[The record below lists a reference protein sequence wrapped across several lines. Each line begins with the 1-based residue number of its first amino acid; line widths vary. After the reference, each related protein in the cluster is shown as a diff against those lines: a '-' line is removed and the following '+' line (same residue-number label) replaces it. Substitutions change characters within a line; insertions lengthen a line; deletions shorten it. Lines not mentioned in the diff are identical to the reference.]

1 MRTLV
6 MLLALGLIPV
16 FVFWQKHHYDTELR
30 FDLGSAVERAL
41 QGPEFDDVKARL
53 DGLDVTLTGV
63 VADFDLRESAADRVD
78 ALPGARVRAID
89 NRIRVAPL
97 LRFELPDAPGR
108 IEGRLHSDDLE
119 AVRAAV
125 ARRPRAQA
133 PAIGVQG
140 HPLVR
145 ILSRRQRALVVAG
158 LDEFMVLPGPRSLSL
173 EAGQL
178 SLNGPLTLPILADL
192 WERAGPGEELEE
204 LLYRARLYASVYHL
218 PGHRPDTTLD
228 EATLADIR
236 DRLQGAMLPF
246 APDSATLDSG
256 QTARLQRLA
265 DAVRMS
271 AGRARFVIGGHV
283 DAIQEDSIRAGMEL
297 GRRRAEVVRDA
308 LVGLGLAKDLFEVIE
323 FGPTRLA
330 GEPLGSKGRSVEVL
344 LK

>member
-6 MLLALGLIPV
+6 ILLALGLIPV
-16 FVFWQKHHYDTELR
+16 FVYWQKHHYETELR
-30 FDLGSAVERAL
+30 FDLGTEVERAL
-41 QGPEFDDVKARL
+41 QGPEFDGVQARL
-53 DGLDVTLTGV
+53 DRLDVTLTGV
-63 VADFDLRESAADRVD
+63 VADFNLRESAADRVD

-89 NRIRVAPL
+89 NRIRVTPL
-97 LRFELPDAPGR
+97 LRFDLPHAQGR
-108 IEGRLHSDDLE
+108 IEGLLHSDDLE

-140 HPLVR
+140 HPLVK
-145 ILSRRQRALVVAG
+145 LLPPRQRALMVAG
-158 LDEFMVLPGPRSLSL
+158 LDEFMSLPGPRSLSL
-173 EAGQL
+173 EAGQW
-178 SLNGPLTLPILADL
+178 NFDGPLTLPILADL
-192 WERAGPGEELEE
+192 WERAGPGEELEG
-204 LLYRARLYASVYHL
+204 LLYRARLYPSVYHL

-228 EATLADIR
+228 EATVAGIR

-246 APDSATLDSG
+246 APDSVALDSG
-256 QTARLQRLA
+256 QNDVLQRLA
-265 DAVRMS
+265 DAVRLS

-283 DAIQEDSIRAGMEL
+283 DATRDGSIRAGMEL

-308 LVGLGLAKDLFEVIE
+308 LVGLGLAKGLFDVIE

-330 GEPLGSKGRSVEVL
+330 GEPLGSKGRRVEVL